1 MIDSQT
7 VFCYHVVSNGGKWI
21 EFSIPTS
28 NMYFGQVYTQLDEKN
43 RLTFPSR
50 FRKTM
55 EELGHT
61 EFFMCRG
68 FDGCLFIFPRQ
79 PWEEIMADSRKHG
92 KLDKKAVKVRRALFA
107 SVQEVSPDN
116 QGRVPVPEHLR
127 EYACLDKEA
136 ALIGTDDHIE
146 LWNRSGWKDYQRKSE
161 SEYNDLVSDFF
172 SGESTESGDDVAAAE
187 EVVS

>member
-1 MIDSQT
+1 
-7 VFCYHVVSNGGKWI
+7 
-21 EFSIPTS
+21 
-28 NMYFGQVYTQLDEKN
+28 MYFGEVYTLLDEKN

-55 EELGHT
+55 EELGHK

-68 FDGCLFIFPRQ
+68 FDNCLFIFPRQ
-79 PWEEIMADSRKHG
+79 SWDEIMAAARKRP
-92 KLDKKAVKVRRALFA
+92 KLDAEAVRVRRALFG

-127 EYACLDKEA
+127 EFACLDKEA

-146 LWNRSGWKDYQRKSE
+146 LWNRSAWKDYQRKSE
-161 SEYNDLVSDFF
+161 SEYNELVSSFF
-172 SGESTESGDDVAAAE
+172 SGDTAASGDDAAAAE
-187 EVVS
+187 ESGKITD